1 MNGGGPQK
9 KGLPPP
15 TPKEMGRPQRNGGDP
30 MDVGWSSM
38 SAGGPQN
45 LETPP
50 QRDHGGGGPK
60 THSGCGA
67 ELNEWQR
74 LT

>member
-1 MNGGGPQK
+1 MGGDPK
-9 KGLPPP
+9 RRDPP
-15 TPKEMGRPQRNGGDP
+15 PKEMGRPQRNSGDP

-38 SAGGPQN
+38 SAGG
-45 LETPP
+45 TPKFGDP
-50 QRDHGGGGPK
+50 PPKEIMGGDPK

>member
-1 MNGGGPQK
+1 MGGDPK
-9 KGLPPP
+9 RRDPLPP
-15 TPKEMGRPQRNGGDP
+15 PKEMGRPQRNGGDP

-38 SAGGPQN
+38 SAGG
-45 LETPP
+45 TPKFGDP
-50 QRDHGGGGPK
+50 PPKEIMGGDPK

>member
-1 MNGGGPQK
+1 MGGDPK
-9 KGLPPP
+9 RRDPLPP
-15 TPKEMGRPQRNGGDP
+15 PKEMGRPQRNGGDP

-50 QRDHGGGGPK
+50 PKRSWGGDPK